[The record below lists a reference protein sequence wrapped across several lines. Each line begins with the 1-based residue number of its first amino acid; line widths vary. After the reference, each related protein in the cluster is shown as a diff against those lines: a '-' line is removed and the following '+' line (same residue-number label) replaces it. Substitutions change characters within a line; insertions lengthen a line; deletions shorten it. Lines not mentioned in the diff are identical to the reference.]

1 MFALCEAAAVF
12 TATMREVEEA
22 KRNELEAIIKG
33 QALAAEN
40 AALENLN
47 RMKTEFLQDIKHEI
61 RNPLQVISL
70 GTDFIA
76 GCISKPARE
85 QDSKNALAAVQH
97 EAVRLGHMVNGMV
110 ELATMSGNIKREKT
124 DLAMLLAMLLENCAE
139 TSRLLLEQKNIVLH
153 INTAPNLPPVYVEA
167 AQMMRVPIN
176 LINNAADAIHGQDG
190 KIVITATADE
200 GYVTVQ
206 IRDTGEGI
214 PSELLPKVFERG
226 VSGKG
231 SKGFGLSICKT
242 IIEAHGGTIGIESEQ
257 GTVVTFTIPVYG
269 GQSE

>member
-1 MFALCEAAAVF
+1 
-12 TATMREVEEA
+12 MREVEEA
-22 KRNELEAIIKG
+22 KKNELEAIIKG

-76 GCISKPARE
+76 GSISKPARE

-124 DLAMLLAMLLENCAE
+124 DLAMLLENCAE

-167 AQMMRVPIN
+167 AQMMR
-176 LINNAADAIHGQDG
+176 
-190 KIVITATADE
+190 
-200 GYVTVQ
+200 
-206 IRDTGEGI
+206 
-214 PSELLPKVFERG
+214 
-226 VSGKG
+226 G
-231 SKGFGLSICKT
+231 S
-242 IIEAHGGTIGIESEQ
+242 H
-257 GTVVTFTIPVYG
+257 
-269 GQSE
+269 